1 MKLKAIGKGKVSKAT
16 IAQILIVCVFSI
28 CTVPLYA
35 SEISFSG
42 GYTKVS
48 MQEGNKSVSLSGG
61 ASITADGL
69 SISAQEIKLYGTDY
83 RYVDCFGKVS
93 AVDSERGISLQ
104 CPNLFYDRQTGE
116 IVSDGWIEVQDETN
130 DATLSG
136 ARLEYD
142 TNSTLIKVQMMARV
156 VKNTNDGPMVCR
168 ADSIEFDNA
177 NQTVKLKGNATIS
190 WNGNVYKAAVITVDL
205 SDYGITM
212 EGSISGEVNG

>member
-1 MKLKAIGKGKVSKAT
+1 MRERRKTMLYF
-16 IAQILIVCVFSI
+16 LMI
-28 CTVPLYA
+28 CMFFMCTTPLYA
-35 SEISFSG
+35 SDITFSG

-61 ASITADGL
+61 ALVSANGL

-83 RYVDCFGKVS
+83 RYVDCTGKVV
-93 AVDSERGISLQ
+93 AVDSERGITLQ
-104 CPNLFYDRQTGE
+104 CPGLFYDRQTGE

-130 DATLSG
+130 NATISG
-136 ARLEYD
+136 ARFEYD

-156 VKNTNDGPMVCR
+156 VKNTDNGPMVCR
-168 ADSIEFDNA
+168 ADSIEFDNS
-177 NQTVKLKGNATIS
+177 NQTVKLKGNATIR

-205 SDYGITM
+205 NDYGITM

>member
-1 MKLKAIGKGKVSKAT
+1 MRERRKTMLYF
-16 IAQILIVCVFSI
+16 LMI
-28 CTVPLYA
+28 CMFFMCTTPLYA
-35 SEISFSG
+35 SDITFSG

-61 ASITADGL
+61 ALVSANGL
-69 SISAQEIKLYGTDY
+69 SISAQEIKLYG
-83 RYVDCFGKVS
+83 
-93 AVDSERGISLQ
+93 VDSERGITLQ
-104 CPNLFYDRQTGE
+104 CPGLFYDRQTGE

-136 ARLEYD
+136 ARFEYD

-156 VKNTNDGPMVCR
+156 VKNTDDGPMICR
-168 ADSIEFDNA
+168 ADSIEFDNS
-177 NQTVKLKGNATIS
+177 NQTVKLKGNANIS

-212 EGSISGEVNG
+212 EGEISGEVNG